1 MDHRFERLRRE
12 ATSMLSA
19 LDVVLTYLYM
29 LDVFKPTYWS
39 LVHRVMLDRTFN
51 LGILNQGIYG
61 ILPIFTV
68 AAALNILPYLIKD
81 TEDRR
86 DDGLAIAHTL
96 LLMTIPLYLIRLEE
110 LAWLLP
116 ALSGLIMVSKNMNR
130 ESIPGFARD
139 LFLILTVVEGL
150 TLIYWVIY
158 LWNPRASME
167 VFRWILKVEAG
178 FFQIHTYL
186 YPILLLATLYSWI
199 LIPSGVVSEFKNKLQ
214 NRFEYKK
221 TRLSEDHPLLG
232 KDWTR
237 LCLVFTLMLSILLPL
252 IPYCPSLNPYFKP
265 ASTDIRYY
273 RTWLE
278 NMLSLDHRS
287 AMEYVFYDQNSGN
300 RPLYLLLLYSLV
312 GLGIPK
318 ALVLNLEA
326 LLIAPMFALSV
337 YFSAKR
343 LSKNHLYAVL
353 ASLAGVLGFN
363 MTVGMA
369 AGFFAAWTALTLF
382 YVCVALVA
390 SLDRGKT
397 VTLMA
402 LTVASLMVLFIHPW
416 TWSLLMA
423 VLALYLIVSSFRN
436 ALNGKFSVDK
446 RLLMVLIINVIVDLL
461 KTVTAPQH
469 GGLEDTM
476 AILETGRFIAF
487 EHLLDQCLNLRRLST
502 SYMSGAF
509 YNPMHM
515 ILALIGI
522 LNILLKRRERGF
534 ELLPIWISVVSLVF
548 PFSTLSVQA
557 HLLLTTPFPLL
568 IAEGLWRCSR
578 LFEKLDAKLS
588 TSFQLLFLSSSL
600 SYTLRILC
608 NLI

>member
-178 FFQIHTYL
+178 FFQIHTYM
-186 YPILLLATLYSWI
+186 YPILLLATLYSWV
-199 LIPSGVVSEFKNKLQ
+199 LLPSGIFSILKFRLQ
-214 NRFEYKK
+214 NKFECRKAE
-221 TRLSEDHPLLG
+221 LSKGHPLLREV
-232 KDWTR
+232 WTG
-237 LCLVFTLMLSILLPL
+237 LGLVFTLMLTILLPL
-252 IPYCPSLNPYFKP
+252 IPFCPSLNPHFKP
-265 ASTDIRYY
+265 ASTDIFYY
-273 RTWLE
+273 KMFLE
-278 NMLSLDHRS
+278 NMLNLDYGD
-287 AMEYVFYDQNSGN
+287 AVKYAFYGQSGN
-300 RPLYLLLLYSLV
+300 RPLYLLLLY
-312 GLGIPK
+312 GLTCLGVPK
-318 ALVLNLEA
+318 NILLNFEA
-326 LLIAPMFALSV
+326 LLIAPIFTLSV

-343 LSKNHLYAVL
+343 FFRKHLCALL
-353 ASLAGVLGFN
+353 ASLVGVLGFN
-363 MTVGMA
+363 MTVGVA
-369 AGFFAAWTALTLF
+369 AGFFAAWIAMALF
-382 YVCVALVA
+382 YVCIALAVG
-390 SLDRGKT
+390 LDRKRPA
-397 VTLMA
+397 TLATLITM
-402 LTVASLMVLFIHPW
+402 SIIILFIHPW
-416 TWSLLMA
+416 TWSLLMVTLTLHLIISCLRN
-423 VLALYLIVSSFRN
+423 VLNR
-436 ALNGKFSVDK
+436 KFSVNM
-446 RLLMVLIINVIVDLL
+446 RLLTVLTVNVIADIL
-461 KTVTAPQH
+461 KTVATPRY
-469 GGLEDTM
+469 GGVETVVD
-476 AILETGRFIAF
+476 ILETGRLIAF
-487 EHLLDQCLNLRRLST
+487 KHFLNQSLNLRRLST
-502 SYMSGAF
+502 SYMGGAF
-509 YNPMHM
+509 YNPLHM
-515 ILALIGI
+515 ILSLIGTI
-522 LNILLKRRERGF
+522 SLLKRGEKSTEF
-534 ELLPIWISVVSLVF
+534 IFVWIVPISLVF
-548 PFSTLSVQA
+548 PFSTLGLQA
-557 HLLLTTPFPLL
+557 HLLFAAPFPLL

-578 LFEKLDAKLS
+578 LFEKFDTKLPIL
-588 TSFQLLFLSSSL
+588 FQLLFLSSSL

-608 NLI
+608 NLV